1 MHVIRHVPRNI
12 NTRLNTNITIPLASM
27 TDTHSTPLAA
37 QLLKKALRLSL
48 AGATRASSGFR
59 TSNSFESTKRR
70 STLLMTPASNK
81 RTSNL
86 NGSVLPAS
94 QSSGGGQNAPMSNS
108 QLSSSY
114 SQSSQ
119 RRGDLRPLRDK
130 NYQSLI
136 LQEIYD
142 FLTANKFELEMNHP
156 IMLKTLQLPTQKDF
170 VLIFQFLY
178 GRIDPNYK
186 FTRSIET
193 EVFALLKT
201 LNYPYLDGI
210 NRSSISAVGGQNWPS
225 FLGML
230 YWLVKLNLA
239 LLNLNEDYFIAPDD
253 VFDRVF
259 IKYIISSYRAFI
271 DQKED
276 YSDFY
281 EEMKR
286 GFESANSE
294 VLQEVQSKKEA
305 EKLLRQEFELL
316 NRQYRE
322 VEEAEAKSKA
332 LENDLRQFSEYMVK
346 MKERQSKWGEILQQM
361 ETEITNA
368 ENQLK
373 ALEMEKKTY
382 ENSIINKG
390 YTIADI
396 DKLNQE
402 RDKLSKSI
410 DAVSNKIEDARENLQ
425 RSDSHLRQSFQSLES
440 FVNQYNLMTHKISSD
455 DLFRLTL
462 NSSLIEDDT
471 KGYDYE
477 QVLNRPLR
485 EEKIRLLLRR
495 TELNQEVHNIQEEC
509 IKIVEQVDQY
519 SEKIFDQQEEI
530 ESLEATVA
538 KNKSTQ
544 EEIYETMVSEGTS
557 YSAQIEKLD
566 RELQGLQINVNKG
579 IIEAETRHKN
589 LKIAYQEWKY
599 HIKEQ
604 REVLHDSVQR
614 LIDYIISFKLNVQE
628 NIEELDALT
637 LKELEHEQGLEG
649 SISE

>member
-1 MHVIRHVPRNI
+1 
-12 NTRLNTNITIPLASM
+12 
-27 TDTHSTPLAA
+27 
-37 QLLKKALRLSL
+37 
-48 AGATRASSGFR
+48 
-59 TSNSFESTKRR
+59 
-70 STLLMTPASNK
+70 
-81 RTSNL
+81 
-86 NGSVLPAS
+86 
-94 QSSGGGQNAPMSNS
+94 
-108 QLSSSY
+108 
-114 SQSSQ
+114 
-119 RRGDLRPLRDK
+119 
-130 NYQSLI
+130 
-136 LQEIYD
+136 
-142 FLTANKFELEMNHP
+142 MNHP
-156 IMLKTLQLPTQKDF
+156 IMLKTLQSPTQKDF

-239 LLNLNEDYFIAPDD
+239 LSNLNEDYFIAPDD

-305 EKLLRQEFELL
+305 EKLLRQEFDLL

-396 DKLNQE
+396 DKSNQE

-455 DLFRLTL
+455 DSFRLTL

-485 EEKIRLLLRR
+485 EEKIRLLSRR